1 MTNTNPQTGTKA
13 MRFQDHLEKQGSVT
27 FTCFTSKSRPA
38 NLFTLR
44 ELSDKYPKWKYTSAV
59 VLRSDDDAFPHPQAL
74 LMPTVDRGGAM
85 TYLYEESMFLAYV
98 RKKSVRKAD
107 ERLLERARKLEAEAG
122 RIRYQLKKNQ
132 KFQITFTEGDK

>member
-1 MTNTNPQTGTKA
+1 
-13 MRFQDHLEKQGSVT
+13 
-27 FTCFTSKSRPA
+27 
-38 NLFTLR
+38 
-44 ELSDKYPKWKYTSAV
+44 
-59 VLRSDDDAFPHPQAL
+59 
-74 LMPTVDRGGAM
+74 M